1 MKRFPVML
9 FSVVIAAAAFTVT
22 DVYAEEILGND
33 IDRSAKEPVEITEN
47 TITPDTDSIAS
58 GTWGT
63 CPWEIDSEGTLTVSP
78 GEGVSGYHSPW
89 IDHKDD
95 VKKVIFAEEDGR
107 KVKAPENAYYL
118 FSGMYKIES
127 IDLRG
132 MDASN
137 IKDFQSAFAGCTSLQ
152 SVDVTGLDTS
162 HITMI
167 PGLFNG
173 CSSLTALTG
182 FDELDLSGVT
192 YMASVFEGCSRP
204 QMIDMSC
211 LAGAQ
216 ITSAFGAFKGCTGVT
231 AINFAGIDTS
241 QMNEAWEMF
250 SGCSSLQTIY
260 VGDEWSTAGL
270 GDDEETRKYVSRDM
284 FKGCTSLVGGAGT
297 VFNSSHTDYEYA
309 RVDGGPDS
317 ETPGYFTY
325 KEAVVPTSIAGA
337 AVTLSQTSFIYNG
350 SVQKP
355 TVRSVVLGGTDL
367 EEGTDYDVRYQ
378 DVNSKE
384 VGEYAVYVDGKGN
397 YKGTV
402 SAVYNITDPEPDP
415 TKVAAP
421 AGKTLTYNGRMQT
434 GVDGGT
440 GYTLSGT
447 TSAVNA
453 GSYQATATLQNG
465 YIWSDGTRAAKTIN
479 WKINKADVSVTPP
492 TGKTCT
498 YNGKEQ
504 TGVAAGDGYTLSGT
518 ISATNAGDYS
528 AKATLV
534 NDPNRTYKWSDG
546 SDAAKTINWK
556 IDKAENTMT
565 AAAAK
570 ATFSVKYNAGKAVT
584 TVESVKV
591 NDAKGK
597 VTYSNVSTNATAKK
611 FKADAN
617 NAKITIPKATKAGTY
632 EVKINIT
639 AAGDNNYKPGSMTV
653 SFKIKVNKAANPLT
667 IKAKKSSNKITYSE
681 NKAKVLKAK
690 DAYTIKKKGQGK
702 VTYTL
707 ASAVNNKKKNVKNK
721 FKVAKSTGNITLK
734 KGLEKSTYTV
744 KVKVK
749 AAGNKNYKSATKT
762 VKLKIMV
769 K

>member
-1 MKRFPVML
+1 MKRFPAML
-9 FSVVIAAAAFTVT
+9 FSVVIVTASFAGT

-47 TITPDTDSIAS
+47 TITPDTDGIAS

-63 CPWEIDSEGTLTVSP
+63 CQWEIDSDGTLTVSP

-89 IDHKDD
+89 ENHKAV
-95 VKKVIFAEEDGR
+95 VKKVVFAEEDGR
-107 KVKAPENAYYL
+107 KVIAPEDAYYL
-118 FSGMYKIES
+118 FSGMDKIES

-162 HITMI
+162 RITMI
-167 PGLFNG
+167 PRLFNG
-173 CSSLTALTG
+173 CSGLTALTG
-182 FDELDLSGVT
+182 FDELDLSCVT
-192 YMASVFEGCSRP
+192 YMASVFEGCSSA

-211 LAGAQ
+211 FAGAQ
-216 ITSAFGAFKGCTGVT
+216 ITSANGAFKGCTGVT

-250 SGCSSLQTIY
+250 SGCNSLQTIY

-284 FKGCTSLVGGAGT
+284 FKGCTSLKGGEGT
-297 VFNSSHTDYEYA
+297 EFNSSHTNYEYA
-309 RVDGGPDS
+309 RVDGGPAS

-384 VGEYAVYVDGKGN
+384 VGEYTVYVDGKGN

-402 SAVYNITDPEPDP
+402 SAVYTITPHDPEPEP
-415 TKVAAP
+415 VKVAVP
-421 AGKTLTYNGRMQT
+421 TGKTLIYNGKMQT
-434 GVDGGT
+434 GVAGGT

-453 GSYQATATLQNG
+453 GSYQATAALQNG
-465 YIWSDGTRAAKTIN
+465 YIWSDGTR
-479 WKINKADVSVTPP
+479 
-492 TGKTCT
+492 
-498 YNGKEQ
+498 
-504 TGVAAGDGYTLSGT
+504 
-518 ISATNAGDYS
+518 
-528 AKATLV
+528 
-534 NDPNRTYKWSDG
+534 
-546 SDAAKTINWK
+546 AAKTINWK

-570 ATFSVKYNAGKAVT
+570 STFSVKYNAGKAVT
-584 TVESVKV
+584 TVQTLNV
-591 NDAKGK
+591 NDAEGK
-597 VTYSNVSTNATAKK
+597 VAYSNTSTDTTARK
-611 FKADAN
+611 FSVDAEN
-617 NAKITIPKATKAGTY
+617 SKITIPKATKAGTY
-632 EVKINIT
+632 EVQVNIT
-639 AAGDNNYKPGSMTV
+639 AAGNNNYKPGSKTV
-653 SFKIKVNKAANPLT
+653 SFKITVNKVANPLN
-667 IKAKKSSNKITYSE
+667 IKAKKSSNKITYSAK
-681 NKAKVLKAK
+681 KAQVLKAK
-690 DAYTIKKKGQGK
+690 NAYTIKKKGQGK

-707 ASAVNNKKKNVKNK
+707 TSAVNKKKKNVKNK
-721 FKVAKSTGNITLK
+721 FKVAKSTGNITMA
-734 KGLEKSTYTV
+734 KGLEKNTYTV

-749 AAGNKNYKSATKT
+749 AAGNRNYKSATKT
-762 VKLKIMV
+762 VKLKIVV

>member
-1 MKRFPVML
+1 MKRFLAML

-22 DVYAEEILGND
+22 DVYAEEILGED
-33 IDRSAKEPVEITEN
+33 IDRSAKELVEITEN

-63 CPWEIDSEGTLTVSP
+63 CPWEIDSEGTLTVRP

-192 YMASVFEGCSRP
+192 YMASVFEGCSRA

-216 ITSAFGAFKGCTGVT
+216 ITSAYGAFKGCTGVT

-284 FKGCTSLVGGAGT
+284 FKGCTSLKGGEGT
-297 VFNSSHTDYEYA
+297 EFNSSHTDYEYA
-309 RVDGGPDS
+309 RVDGGPAS

-421 AGKTLTYNGRMQT
+421 AGKTLTYNGKMQT
-434 GVDGGT
+434 GVDAGT

-479 WKINKADVSVTPP
+479 WKI
-492 TGKTCT
+492 
-498 YNGKEQ
+498 
-504 TGVAAGDGYTLSGT
+504 
-518 ISATNAGDYS
+518 
-528 AKATLV
+528 
-534 NDPNRTYKWSDG
+534 
-546 SDAAKTINWK
+546 
-556 IDKAENTMT
+556 DKAENTMT

-584 TVESVKV
+584 TVQTLIV
-591 NDAKGK
+591 NDARGK
-597 VTYSNVSTNATAKK
+597 VAYSNASTDTTAKK
-611 FKADAN
+611 FNVNADD
-617 NAKITIPKATKAGTY
+617 AKLTVPKGTKAGTY
-632 EVKINIT
+632 EVQVNIT
-639 AAGDNNYKPGSMTV
+639 AAGDNNYKPGSKTV
-653 SFKIKVNKAANPLT
+653 SFKITVNKVANPLN
-667 IKAKKSSNKITYSE
+667 IKTKKSSNKITYSAK
-681 NKAKVLKAK
+681 KAQVLKAK
-690 DAYTIKKKGQGK
+690 NAYTIKKKGQGK

-707 ASAVNNKKKNVKNK
+707 TSAVNKKKKNVKSK
-721 FKVAKSTGNITLK
+721 FKVDKSTGNITLT
-734 KGLEKSTYTV
+734 KGLEKSTYTL

-762 VKLKIMV
+762 VKLKIVV